1 VISLIIYARKMKQLL
16 LGALGALLVPGAL
29 GHTAFGILLV
39 NGTETPEWKY
49 VL

>member
-1 VISLIIYARKMKQLL
+1 VLSCTYQELIISA
-16 LGALGALLVPGAL
+16 
-29 GHTAFGILLV
+29 AFGILLV

>member
-1 VISLIIYARKMKQLL
+1 MGISSGAQLQ
-16 LGALGALLVPGAL
+16 VPGAESYPA
-29 GHTAFGILLV
+29 AFGILLV